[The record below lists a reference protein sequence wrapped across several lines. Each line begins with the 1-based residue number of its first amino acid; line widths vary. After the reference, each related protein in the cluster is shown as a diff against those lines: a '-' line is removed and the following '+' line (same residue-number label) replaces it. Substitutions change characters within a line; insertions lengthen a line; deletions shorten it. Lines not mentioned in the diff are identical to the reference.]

1 MAKSKQTRATNNKY
15 KNHNFRTNWEAPL
28 KMNPLCINRFS
39 IQPQWYHISHVY
51 VHISTSMQFQWD
63 WISHPYLSAKKKT
76 IFLLGEYQNNVGT
89 PNAQWMELTNT
100 QMCVVV
106 WKQIYVSS
114 VFVLKN
120 NRMNELCLLIDSAHK
135 IYQCFNT
142 CCYCCC
148 CCCLYRRFR
157 TFQWV
162 VITENGSTM

>member
-1 MAKSKQTRATNNKY
+1 MRS
-15 KNHNFRTNWEAPL
+15 TNWKWIHSASTDSAFNL
-28 KMNPLCINRFS
+28 NDITFHMFMFTF
-39 IQPQWYHISHVY
+39 QPQCSFSETESLIHICRRK
-51 VHISTSMQFQWD
+51 
-63 WISHPYLSAKKKT
+63 KKKT